1 MLKGNQKKLDK
12 NKDGKI
18 SGEDFKI
25 LRGTKKGMRMGGEVK
40 PIKAVVG
47 ALIGI
52 GGAMAAKKF
61 LGKKKKSTMGSGPG
75 GLGTMAKT
83 AIEKKKELLTGKK
96 MGGVAKKMGGGM
108 MKMNY
113 KEGGPA
119 RRMGRGDAKGKIKAR
134 PDGRGGGR
142 DAGNPGALTD
152 AISRLKK
159 RLKRPKITLP
169 ERGPMIPLAKKRKG
183 GALDKKGVKKIVLGF
198 RGKAKDYPGAKKIQE
213 MNRKGQYKNK

>member
-40 PIKAVVG
+40 PMKAALG
-47 ALIGI
+47 AIALGL
-52 GGAMAAKKF
+52 GAAKF
-61 LGKKKKSTMGSGPG
+61 LKGRKKKSTMGGGPAG

-113 KEGGPA
+113 KEGGPV
-119 RRMGRGDAKGKIKAR
+119 RRMGRVAKGKIKAR

-152 AISRLKK
+152 AISKLKK
-159 RLKRPKITLP
+159 RLKRPKINFP